1 MNRFSLFALLFCFFI
16 ASSYAQDSTKTATPK
31 SAEKPVLL
39 APPVKTNK
47 ITLVKPDTGKNKA
60 AINKIVYKKP
70 DSTEAA
76 APVVDK
82 SLNGQYL
89 TLLTK
94 VYHYQ
99 QPFVATFWASVHDTL
114 TQVNKKL
121 KETEGKLALKT
132 KYVDSLKADSAK
144 NAQAAGEPVS
154 KTVSFFGIDLS
165 LTVYNIIVWGLAI
178 FFAIYAFYVIA
189 RSGGFK
195 TEAEYRTRLYSE
207 LEDEFKAYKSKAN
220 EKEKKLARELQT
232 ERNKLDEL
240 LGRG

>member
-1 MNRFSLFALLFCFFI
+1 MNRLILFALFISFSI
-16 ASSYAQDSTKTATPK
+16 ASAYAQDSSKNVT
-31 SAEKPVLL
+31 SKPVIKAEQI
-39 APPVKTNK
+39 APPAKTNK
-47 ITLVKPDTGKNKA
+47 ITLVKADTGKTKPA
-60 AINKIVYKKP
+60 VGKIVFKKT
-70 DSTEAA
+70 DSTQIVS
-76 APVVDK
+76 PVDK

-89 TLLTK
+89 TLLNK

-114 TQVNKKL
+114 SQVHKKL
-121 KETEGKLALKT
+121 KETEGKLAFKT

-144 NAQAAGEPVS
+144 NALLAGEPATKS
-154 KTVSFFGIDLS
+154 ISFFGIDLP
-165 LTVYNIIVWGLAI
+165 LLIYNIIVWGLAI
-178 FFAIYAFYVIA
+178 FFGIYAFYVIA
-189 RSGGFK
+189 RSGGHK